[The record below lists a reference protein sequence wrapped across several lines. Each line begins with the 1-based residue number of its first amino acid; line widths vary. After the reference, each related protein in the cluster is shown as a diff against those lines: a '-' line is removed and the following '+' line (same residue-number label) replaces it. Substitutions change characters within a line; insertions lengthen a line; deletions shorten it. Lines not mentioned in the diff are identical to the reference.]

1 MLSVELQK
9 DSKLKTQYIYI
20 EMQSYTIGHP
30 FPEERYISAGDC
42 VVPRITPHSF
52 DIVMT
57 LTNITPEEKKA
68 IISDKFFVSL
78 FIHKQIPHIVFDFGV
93 YKCNV
98 AINIQKIRQVPVS
111 DWLQDE
117 EASIILYLLE
127 EVTGKIL
134 GIRICKFPL
143 MTELKYLLRLQKRL
157 TKEMIDTRI
166 FEGESINTVQ
176 EMLDYS
182 IFFGE
187 VPESG
192 IAMTDTKEIEED
204 IIF

>member
-1 MLSVELQK
+1 MDLP
-9 DSKLKTQYIYI
+9 
-20 EMQSYTIGHP
+20 SYTLGQP
-30 FPEERYISAGDC
+30 FPEKRYIFPGDG

-52 DIVMT
+52 DIIMT
-57 LTNITPEEKKA
+57 LVEITPEEKKA
-68 IISDKFFVSL
+68 IISDKFYVSL
-78 FIHKQIPHIVFDFGV
+78 FIHQQIPHIVFDFGV

-98 AINIQKIRQVPVS
+98 AINIQKIRQVPIN
-111 DWLQDE
+111 DWLRDE
-117 EASIILYLLE
+117 ENSIILYLLE

-134 GIRICKFPL
+134 GMRICEFPL

-157 TKEMIDTRI
+157 TKDVIDTRI
-166 FEGESINTVQ
+166 FNGESINTVQ
-176 EMLDYS
+176 EMREYS

-192 IAMTDTKEIEED
+192 IVLDGDEEIEED